1 MLERI
6 TVNPDIHFGKPC
18 IEGTRIPVQD
28 VLELVA
34 QGLSFEQ
41 IIKDYHPDITAEDI
55 RACLR
60 YAAALVAFE
69 DVDSGSNETEL
80 NANLAAMR
88 EAGKDEMFLADLAEA
103 MEDFHHLDI
112 EGALA

>member
-6 TVNPDIHFGKPC
+6 TLRPEIHFGKPC

-34 QGLSFEQ
+34 EGLSFEQ
-41 IIKDYHPDITAEDI
+41 IIEDCYPDVTTEDI

-60 YAAALVAFE
+60 YAAALVPAE
-69 DVDSGSNETEL
+69 DI
-80 NANLAAMR
+80 
-88 EAGKDEMFLADLAEA
+88 DLASIPA
-103 MEDFHHLDI
+103 
-112 EGALA
+112 

>member
-28 VLELVA
+28 VVELIA
-34 QGLSFEQ
+34 EGLSFEQ
-41 IIKDYHPDITAEDI
+41 VIKDYYPDINKEDI

-60 YAAALVAFE
+60 YAAALVAAE
-69 DVDSGSNETEL
+69 DIDLASIPSGS
-80 NANLAAMR
+80 
-88 EAGKDEMFLADLAEA
+88 FS
-103 MEDFHHLDI
+103 
-112 EGALA
+112 

>member
-6 TVNPDIHFGKPC
+6 TVNANTHFGKPC

-34 QGLSFEQ
+34 EGLSFEQ
-41 IIKDYHPDITAEDI
+41 IIKDYYPEITAEDI

-60 YAAALVAFE
+60 YAAALVASE
-69 DVDSGSNETEL
+69 DVDISSNETEL
-80 NANLAAMR
+80 NAKLAAMR
-88 EAGKDEMFLADLAEA
+88 EAGQDEMFLADLAEA
-103 MEDFHHLDI
+103 MEDFHHVDI

>member
-6 TVNPDIHFGKPC
+6 TVNRDIHFGKPC
-18 IEGTRIPVQD
+18 IKGTRIPVQD

-34 QGLSFEQ
+34 EGLSFEQ
-41 IIKDYHPDITAEDI
+41 IIKDYYPDVTVEDI

-60 YAAALVAFE
+60 YAAALVGSE
-69 DVDSGSNETEL
+69 DINLASNETEL
-80 NANLAAMR
+80 NADLAAMR
-88 EAGKDEMFLADLAEA
+88 EAGQDEMFLADLAEA
-103 MEDFHHLDI
+103 MEDFHHVDI

>member
-28 VLELVA
+28 VVELIA
-34 QGLSFEQ
+34 EGLSFEQ
-41 IIKDYHPDITAEDI
+41 VITDYYPDISRDDI

-60 YAAALVAFE
+60 YAAALVAAE
-69 DVDSGSNETEL
+69 DI
-80 NANLAAMR
+80 
-88 EAGKDEMFLADLAEA
+88 DLAPIPA
-103 MEDFHHLDI
+103 
-112 EGALA
+112 

>member
-6 TVNPDIHFGKPC
+6 TVNQDIHLGKPC

-34 QGLSFEQ
+34 EGQSFEQ
-41 IIKDYHPDITAEDI
+41 IIKDYYPDITTEDV

-60 YAAALVAFE
+60 YAAALVAAE
-69 DVDSGSNETEL
+69 DI
-80 NANLAAMR
+80 
-88 EAGKDEMFLADLAEA
+88 DLTPTPA
-103 MEDFHHLDI
+103 
-112 EGALA
+112 

>member
-6 TVNPDIHFGKPC
+6 TVNAGIHFGKPC

-34 QGLSFEQ
+34 EGLSFDQ
-41 IIKDYHPDITAEDI
+41 IMKDYYTDITAEDI

-60 YAAALVAFE
+60 YAAALVASE
-69 DVDSGSNETEL
+69 DI
-80 NANLAAMR
+80 
-88 EAGKDEMFLADLAEA
+88 DLASIPA
-103 MEDFHHLDI
+103 
-112 EGALA
+112 

>member
-28 VLELVA
+28 VVELIA
-34 QGLSFEQ
+34 EGLSFEQ
-41 IIKDYHPDITAEDI
+41 VIKDYYPDINKEDI

-60 YAAALVAFE
+60 YAAALVAAE
-69 DVDSGSNETEL
+69 DI
-80 NANLAAMR
+80 
-88 EAGKDEMFLADLAEA
+88 DLAS
-103 MEDFHHLDI
+103 I
-112 EGALA
+112 PS